1 VGCGLQSILRCEL
14 EVWYVLLGHATQLRA
29 ATVLSAEMS
38 WPCPHAVCSDHV
50 VRRWL
55 VLTWNVLA
63 PHSEHVRAAVLVSA
77 LILKPAPHV
86 GCAVHKVSR

>member
-1 VGCGLQSILRCEL
+1 MLRCEL

-38 WPCPHAVCSDHV
+38 LPCPHAVCSEHV

-63 PHSEHVRAAVLVSA
+63 PHSEHVRAEVVVFAEMSS
-77 LILKPAPHV
+77 PAPHV
-86 GCAVHKVSR
+86 GCSVHEVSR